1 MMVRTLEGKHL
12 QYYEATLQLRDVTDA
27 IIAFVKQEIARENI
41 PLAKT
46 VKEKNGYDFYLAD
59 SNFTKALGKKLQ
71 QKFGGQLQVTATL
84 FGRKDS
90 RAIHRLTVLFR
101 GLLFNKGDVVE
112 YKGESY
118 TIKLLGKDILLQ
130 NPATGKKAHLKYK
143 NIGMIRKK
151 KSLDEDY

>member
-1 MMVRTLEGKHL
+1 M
-12 QYYEATLQLRDVTDA
+12 QYYEATLQLRDVTDTV
-27 IIAFVKQEIARENI
+27 IAYVKNEIARESI

-71 QKFGGQLQVTATL
+71 QKFGGQLHVTATL

-101 GLLFNKGDVVE
+101 GLLFTKGDMVE
-112 YKGESY
+112 YKGEPY
-118 TIKLLGKDILLQ
+118 EVKMLAKDILLQ
-130 NPATGKKAHLKYK
+130 SPTTGEKVHLRYK
-143 NIGMIRKK
+143 DIELIRKK
-151 KSLDEDY
+151 PSSDED